1 MAVCKCVC
9 LQVHVCES
17 ASVRLSV
24 CASVSIQLLVSLVEC
39 YLYVYC

>member
-39 YLYVYC
+39 YLYMYC

>member
-17 ASVRLSV
+17 ASVCLSV

-39 YLYVYC
+39 YLCVCC

>member
-39 YLYVYC
+39 YLYVCC